1 MRRRRSSKREG
12 DDLVHEKAT
21 IWYMRRH
28 KILTSAYLNIGFPS
42 LQQGNNQ
49 VHISPRV
56 HFNTII
62 LWIIVHT
69 RSLKVQFQYNNAD
82 AEHPR
87 FRRSIGIVSKAA
99 GTAKQRD
106 STFYFRDNAP
116 ILTNHDTRLPDTN
129 ISHASSFL
137 NHEHQTASAVNLTLP
152 GDLLPSAVELTT
164 HGGTTSRSTSGI
176 ESKATCNDEN
186 CLLENV
192 CVDRGTEKKH
202 PIMIRLLGTK
212 VMSMLCS
219 ST

>member
-1 MRRRRSSKREG
+1 MLLRNTLALGVLLVSFLRLLELRNNETAPSIFGTIFG
-12 DDLVHEKAT
+12 D
-21 IWYMRRH
+21 
-28 KILTSAYLNIGFPS
+28 
-42 LQQGNNQ
+42 
-49 VHISPRV
+49 
-56 HFNTII
+56 
-62 LWIIVHT
+62 
-69 RSLKVQFQYNNAD
+69 
-82 AEHPR
+82 
-87 FRRSIGIVSKAA
+87 
-99 GTAKQRD
+99 
-106 STFYFRDNAP
+106 AP